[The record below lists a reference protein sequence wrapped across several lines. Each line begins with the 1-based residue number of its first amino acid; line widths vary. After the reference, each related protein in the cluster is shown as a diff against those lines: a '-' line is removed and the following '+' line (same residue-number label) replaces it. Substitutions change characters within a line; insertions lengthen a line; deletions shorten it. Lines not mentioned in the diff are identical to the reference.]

1 MERSRL
7 LSVKSAALSSR
18 PSHLRLQMANLD
30 ATTALLYLVSCK
42 RSSKP
47 NPTSRLRLWPGCRKR
62 SASVRCVVPGRKPRG
77 RGFDERNRR
86 LPQGPHCQRWKGQK
100 QRLSGDHLVRW
111 WGYSG
116 VPAVGVCKGT
126 KGKFVKEGVQR
137 AREVDGNAAGE
148 PRQQCEEVEKAVMTK
163 KAFEKIAAGLADAI
177 AIAKGEADPATYR
190 VHAPADI
197 DVLKI
202 RRNMGLTREAFAMRF
217 GLQLG
222 TVRDW
227 EQRKRRPEGAAR
239 VLLAVIETEPEAV
252 TRALAAAARRKPR
265 TAAPS
270 RPPGAITASGRSASV
285 SSGAVSHRSAR
296 SGSGGQAR
304 VSGLRVRGHR

>member
-1 MERSRL
+1 
-7 LSVKSAALSSR
+7 
-18 PSHLRLQMANLD
+18 
-30 ATTALLYLVSCK
+30 
-42 RSSKP
+42 
-47 NPTSRLRLWPGCRKR
+47 
-62 SASVRCVVPGRKPRG
+62 
-77 RGFDERNRR
+77 
-86 LPQGPHCQRWKGQK
+86 
-100 QRLSGDHLVRW
+100 
-111 WGYSG
+111 
-116 VPAVGVCKGT
+116 
-126 KGKFVKEGVQR
+126 
-137 AREVDGNAAGE
+137 
-148 PRQQCEEVEKAVMTK
+148 MTK

-252 TRALAAAARRKPR
+252 TRALAAAARRKR
-265 TAAPS
+265 RKAA
-270 RPPGAITASGRSASV
+270 
-285 SSGAVSHRSAR
+285 
-296 SGSGGQAR
+296 
-304 VSGLRVRGHR
+304 